1 MKELIVHNSSKSPV
15 SEAYRGI
22 RTNIQFANV
31 DNNIKTILMTSS
43 APGEGKTTTLC
54 NVAMTMADAGHKVII
69 IDCDLRKP
77 RIHKF
82 FEVSNRVGITD
93 ILLKG
98 EDFKSFLRGGF
109 HPNLEIITSGKIPSN
124 PSEILYSNAMKNL
137 IEKIKMEYDY
147 VFIDTPPVI
156 AVTDAVIMSQYID
169 GVVLVCS
176 SGKTEVEMV
185 KKAKESLAKVNANI
199 LGVVLN
205 KIPLKGQKYANYYY
219 YSNKEGEK

>member
-31 DNNIKTILMTSS
+31 DNNIKTILMTSA

-82 FEVSNRVGITD
+82 FEISNKEGITD
-93 ILLKG
+93 VLLKG
-98 EDFKSFLRGGF
+98 EDFKNFLKGGF

-137 IEKIKMEYDY
+137 IEKIKMEYDF

-156 AVTDAVIMSQYID
+156 AVTDAVIMSGYID
-169 GVVLVCS
+169 GVVLVCA
-176 SGKTEVEMV
+176 SGKTEVEMA
-185 KKAKESLAKVNANI
+185 KKAKEALRKVNANI

-205 KIPLKGQKYANYYY
+205 RIPVKGQKYANYYY
-219 YSNKEGEK
+219 YSNEEGEK

>member
-1 MKELIVHNSSKSPV
+1 MHNSSKSPV

-43 APGEGKTTTLC
+43 APGEGKATTLC

>member
-1 MKELIVHNSSKSPV
+1 LKELIVHNNPKSPV

-22 RTNIQFANV
+22 RTNIQFANI
-31 DNNIKTILMTSS
+31 DNNIKTILMTS
-43 APGEGKTTTLC
+43 ATPGEGKTTTLC
-54 NVAMTMADAGHKVII
+54 NVAMTLADAGHKVII

-82 FEVSNRVGITD
+82 FEISNKEGITD

-98 EDFKSFLRGGF
+98 EDFKKFIKGDF
-109 HPNLEIITSGKIPSN
+109 HPNLHIITSGKIPSN
-124 PSEILYSNAMKNL
+124 PSEILYSKAMKSF
-137 IEKIKMEYDY
+137 IEKLKEEYDY

-156 AVTDAVIMSQYID
+156 AVTDAAIMSSYID

-176 SGKTEVEMV
+176 SGNIEIDMA
-185 KKAKESLAKVNANI
+185 KKAKESLEKVNANM

-219 YSNKEGEK
+219 YSNEEGGK

>member
-1 MKELIVHNSSKSPV
+1 MHNSPKSPI

-43 APGEGKTTTLC
+43 ALGEGKTTTLC

>member
-1 MKELIVHNSSKSPV
+1 MHNSSKSPI

-43 APGEGKTTTLC
+43 AIGEGKTTTLC